1 MKNSGERISFIADY
15 LSNYKSKIEVLNSC
29 GLFDAAVHFE
39 LFAQEVSSIWF
50 ENLTFKNLNIFTYTY
65 PCVDLVSSDNSIHV
79 QVSTTASTPAKIKKT
94 VSLLESSKDPKLSN
108 VGRIVFFFLHST
120 NSKKIKKITNSKIQF
135 DPATDVIT
143 IKSILER
150 AKADLDFQNALY
162 SLLQKDYTLK
172 TTFDIFTDV
181 VNKSKFDI
189 SEIPHLINDEYEID
203 RTEFINKIKD
213 SKHNNIAILGHPG
226 SGKTVI
232 CRSIV
237 KGYKNVLFARSE
249 RFIEAQNINEIW
261 GVNLID
267 IFKNVSQEV
276 FIFIDSLE
284 FIADNFTKN
293 NLLPY
298 FFKVCEEFEN
308 IKIIISCRTSDYN
321 AFIKLTNKYSIEVFE
336 VNDIS
341 DKELLNISQKYP
353 IIKKLKE
360 DTNYCQLL
368 KTPLYIDLIVSK
380 ITDFSNIKN
389 ENDFR
394 NYVWDN
400 IICQKNSDN
409 SRIIKKIAFERAKKF
424 LLYVSV
430 SDFDSKIIK
439 KLISDGVLIE
449 NNSNVRLKYDIF
461 EDICFEKYFDEI
473 FSECR
478 GNYNYFFTEISQF
491 GRCVYRRYQIWIS
504 NKVLNKNDRNTI
516 IRNLIISNTVPSEWQ
531 KETIIGLVRSRFSK
545 EFFIENAD
553 SIIDNNLLDS
563 IIDVINLYGYS
574 INNSFIAKYSPS
586 ILLVPSGSGRPSLLG
601 IVYKNNVYKNH
612 DYIQTNILKMI
623 NDYCNNRIEMTSE
636 TTQSVI
642 NILKYYLEKSIAFI
656 ETSKEET
663 PYDYHEYTIKLLE
676 PLYWLCEHSKDLI
689 LSFWQNLEVWY
700 KGNHERYA
708 KEILE
713 FTFNWRNS
721 ILALHLPSEMCTLS
735 HMFWTYQKPVDEF
748 DIHKHYRNNITEEI
762 EYDYGLNDNAKHYQ
776 HYNYN
781 SSPTTSNFFHTL
793 FYRNFWKGLKW
804 AVAFINEAILHYKER
819 FPNNIFDIE
828 IHFLEDRE
836 TKKYM
841 GNGEMWI
848 ASIEENQLPT
858 LLSDLLYCLQEEI
871 IETIE
876 NKRVKNGDIISFANN
891 VKQYLVDYS
900 NNIALLSIISTVGI
914 KFQKE
919 LPGYAVDLATSMDL
933 TYLDQQKMVR
943 MMPNPQIEALEKQ
956 MMIAVGLPDLKRRY
970 LKKRELVDDLQTYIF
985 KTQIYGNKENKE
997 KCFLLLDYLYSLFP
1011 NDKEN
1016 ANKHLQIQKMDA
1028 RKVETFTI
1036 DDKTIAIQPVI
1047 TGEAEKIVKDNLKEN
1062 EKQSKAISLIN
1073 ELYKKDFKNV
1083 EIDISEH
1090 INVIEYILENRDFF
1104 QYPSVLDEH
1113 LLLIISLLLLKANLD
1128 FEERDK
1134 YCQVLVE
1141 AVNGYIHN
1149 NGNPKGYHFHPNY
1162 CLPLYSQLKFN
1173 VSKAQKDK
1181 IKKIMLDSLL
1191 YDRNSGL
1198 VDKVAQQT
1206 RLYLQANQDTA
1217 IVVFNTIIKLAE
1229 DEMKHQ
1235 VFNANYIKQ
1244 KQDDKFEFRPNI
1256 TSKLRGVDNLIDEA
1270 ISNGEDVQKYNSK
1283 KNMII
1288 NDYLFDEREL
1298 KIRNYNPEN
1307 YDIVFVSY
1315 ALNCGISL
1323 SHNIVTEVMNQSIK
1337 TMLDIWNSRGNAS
1350 YDILDVYTL
1359 NQIESFLGE
1368 NLIGDEESSKIIIK
1382 AMLSNVDFQKFKE
1395 RTIEFYHNVF
1405 FRIVP
1410 SYFDA
1415 YNDGSTRKK
1424 LMKML
1429 QQLEDAISNINIEYV
1444 KTNLFKSLV
1453 FFFPRYKS
1461 SDWSKCKTKY
1471 SLDDKDYLNNQ
1482 FIKYGSIDLGGFLN
1496 TIVQFHAKELMPEI
1510 LKSIY
1515 SVFDESSKKNETN
1528 FEKTII
1534 DNKNIINLIISVAF
1548 LQFSDS
1554 IKKNEYLTEY
1564 FEGLLNILCD
1574 YHFET
1579 AAVILD
1585 EFRIH

>member
-1 MKNSGERISFIADY
+1 MKNSGERINFIVDY
-15 LSNYKSKIEVLNSC
+15 LTNYKSKIETLNSC

-50 ENLTFKNLNIFTYTY
+50 KNLTFKNLNIFTYTY

-79 QVSTTASTPAKIKKT
+79 QVSTTTSTPTKVKKT
-94 VSLLESSKDPKLSN
+94 MDLFENSKDTRLSN
-108 VGRIVFFFLHST
+108 INRIVFFFLHST
-120 NSKKIKKITNSKIQF
+120 NSTKIKKMTTSRIQF
-135 DPATDVIT
+135 DPAVDLISLNT
-143 IKSILER
+143 IIER
-150 AKADLDFQNALY
+150 AKVDLDFQNALY
-162 SLLQKDYTLK
+162 DLLQKDFTLK
-172 TTFDIFTDV
+172 TSFDIFNDV
-181 VNKSKFDI
+181 INKSKFDI
-189 SEIPHLINDEYEID
+189 SEIPYLINNEYEID
-203 RTEFINKIKD
+203 RTEFINKIKQ
-213 SKHNNIAILGHPG
+213 SKHNNIAILGQPG

-232 CRSIV
+232 CKSIV
-237 KGYKNVLFARSE
+237 EEYKNVLFARSE
-249 RFIEAQNINEIW
+249 RFIEVQNINDIW
-261 GVNLID
+261 GFNLID
-267 IFKNVSQEV
+267 IFENISQEV

-298 FFKVCEEFEN
+298 FLKVCEEFKN
-308 IKIIISCRTSDYN
+308 VKIIISCRTSDYN
-321 AFIKLTNKYSIEVFE
+321 AFIKLTNKFSIEVFE

-341 DKELLNISQKYP
+341 SIELLNISQKYP

-360 DTNYCQLL
+360 DANYSQLL

-394 NYVWDN
+394 DYVWDN
-400 IICQKNSDN
+400 IICQKNSEN
-409 SRIIKKIAFERAKKF
+409 SRIIRKITFERAKKF
-424 LLYVSV
+424 LLYVNV
-430 SDFDSKIIK
+430 SDFDSKTIK
-439 KLISDGVLIE
+439 KLISNGVLIE
-449 NNSNVRLKYDIF
+449 KNSNVRLKYDIF
-461 EDICFEKYFDEI
+461 EDICFEKYFDEA

-478 GNYNYFFTEISQF
+478 GNYSYFFTEISQF

-504 NKVLNKNDRNTI
+504 NKVLNKNDRNKI
-516 IRNLIISNTVPSEWQ
+516 IRSLIISTTVPREWE
-531 KETIIGLVRSRFSK
+531 KETMIGLVKSRFSK
-545 EFFIENAD
+545 EFFLENAD
-553 SIIDNNLLDS
+553 SIFNNNLLDTF
-563 IIDVINLYGYS
+563 IDIINLYGYS

-586 ILLVPSGSGRPSLLG
+586 ISLMPSGSGRSSLLG
-601 IVYKNNVYKNH
+601 IVYKNHVYKNH

-642 NILKYYLEKSIAFI
+642 NILKYYLEKSITFI
-656 ETSKEET
+656 ETSKEEI

-708 KEILE
+708 EEILE

-721 ILALHLPSEMCTLS
+721 ILALHLPSELCTLA
-735 HMFWTYQKPVDEF
+735 HMFWTYQKPADEF
-748 DIHKHYRNNITEEI
+748 DIHKHYRNNITKEI
-762 EYDYGLNDNAKHYQ
+762 EYDYGLNDNAAHYQ
-776 HYNYN
+776 HNNYN

-804 AVAFINEAILHYKER
+804 AVAFINEAILHYEEG

-828 IHFLEDRE
+828 IHFLEDKE

-858 LLSDLLYCLQEEI
+858 LLSDLLYCLQEVI

-876 NKRVKNGDIISFANN
+876 HKRVENDDIISFANN
-891 VKQYLVDYS
+891 VKQYIVDHS

-919 LPGYAVDLATSMDL
+919 LPEYAVDLATSMDL
-933 TYLDQQKMVR
+933 IYLDQQKMVR
-943 MMPNPQIEALEKQ
+943 MMPNSQIEALEKQ
-956 MMIAVGLPDLKRRY
+956 IMIAVGLPDLKRRY

-985 KTQIYGNKENKE
+985 KTQIYGDKENKE

-1016 ANKHLQIQKMDA
+1016 ANEHLQIQKMDA
-1028 RKVETFTI
+1028 RKIETFAI

-1062 EKQSKAISLIN
+1062 EKQSKAISLLD
-1073 ELYKKDFKNV
+1073 ELYKKDFKDV

-1090 INVIEYILENRDFF
+1090 TNVIKYILENRDFF

-1229 DEMKHQ
+1229 DEMKYQ

-1270 ISNGEDVQKYNSK
+1270 ISNGEDVEKYTLK
-1283 KNMII
+1283 KNTII
-1288 NDYLFDEREL
+1288 IDYLFNEREL
-1298 KIRNYNPEN
+1298 NIENYNPEN
-1307 YDIVFVSY
+1307 HDIFLVSY

-1323 SHNIVTEVMNQSIK
+1323 SNDIVKEIMNQSIK
-1337 TMLDIWNSRGNAS
+1337 TMIEIWSIKKDS
-1350 YDILDVYTL
+1350 SHDILDVYTL

-1368 NLIGDEESSKIIIK
+1368 NLLKDDVFSQSIIN
-1382 AMLSNVDFQKFKE
+1382 AMLCNVDFKKFNEK
-1395 RTIEFYHNVF
+1395 TIEFYQKVF
-1405 FRIVP
+1405 FHIVP
-1410 SYFDA
+1410 CYINA
-1415 YNDGSTRKK
+1415 YDNISTRKK
-1424 LMKML
+1424 IMQVL
-1429 QQLEDAISNINIEYV
+1429 QKLEDAINNIDIEYV
-1444 KTNLFKSLV
+1444 KTNLLKSLV

-1461 SDWSKCKTKY
+1461 TDWSKYKTNY
-1471 SLDDKDYLNNQ
+1471 SLDDKDYLNRQ
-1482 FIKYGSIDLGGFLN
+1482 FIKFGSIDLGGFLN
-1496 TIVQFHAKELMPEI
+1496 TVVQFHIEELMPEI

-1515 SVFDESSKKNETN
+1515 YVFDESSKKNATVFKE
-1528 FEKTII
+1528 TII
-1534 DNKNIINLIISVAF
+1534 GEKSNINLIISIAF
-1548 LQFSDS
+1548 FQYSDT
-1554 IKKNEYLTEY
+1554 IKQNEYLTEY